1 MDNSQISSRES
12 LLGYLGGDE
21 KKLEYYLGLLATC
34 KKPFD
39 VADRVIRPIYVNED
53 IDSKVF
59 TTNAFYGSIACL
71 APEMR
76 GRKLKP
82 NTLYYHITANLS
94 RWNKE
99 RNNRPQPVPEGAFF
113 VNTRIERHAEGGF
126 DVYIHIHDSQIP
138 DEIERIL
145 QSYIQLG
152 YVSMRQKLVKH
163 FDARGNSLVLE
174 IGCPSLLIVDV
185 LQILKENAGDM
196 TLTYKSRFTTQENI
210 SIDDA
215 MEIVDAEA
223 DEE

>member
-99 RNNRPQPVPEGAFF
+99 RNNRPQPVPEGESF

-163 FDARGNSLVLE
+163 FDVRGNSLVLE

>member
-1 MDNSQISSRES
+1 MDNSQISSREA

-59 TTNAFYGSIACL
+59 TTNAFYGPIACL

-94 RWNKE
+94 RWNLSL
-99 RNNRPQPVPEGAFF
+99 
-113 VNTRIERHAEGGF
+113 
-126 DVYIHIHDSQIP
+126 IHI
-138 DEIERIL
+138 
-145 QSYIQLG
+145 
-152 YVSMRQKLVKH
+152 
-163 FDARGNSLVLE
+163 
-174 IGCPSLLIVDV
+174 
-185 LQILKENAGDM
+185 
-196 TLTYKSRFTTQENI
+196 
-210 SIDDA
+210 
-215 MEIVDAEA
+215 
-223 DEE
+223 

>member
-1 MDNSQISSRES
+1 M
-12 LLGYLGGDE
+12 
-21 KKLEYYLGLLATC
+21 GLLATC

-99 RNNRPQPVPEGAFF
+99 RNNRPQPVSEGESF
-113 VNTRIERHAEGGF
+113 VDTRIEHHAEGGM
-126 DVYIHIHDSQIP
+126 DVYIHIRYDQIP
-138 DEIERIL
+138 YME
-145 QSYIQLG
+145 LG

-163 FDARGNSLVLE
+163 FDARGNSWVLK
-174 IGCPSLLIVDV
+174 IGCSSLLIEDV
-185 LQILKENAGDM
+185 LQILKESVGDT

-215 MEIVDAEA
+215 LEIVDAEA

>member
-1 MDNSQISSRES
+1 MPTQT
-12 LLGYLGGDE
+12 
-21 KKLEYYLGLLATC
+21 KLRYTP
-34 KKPFD
+34 KPFD

-99 RNNRPQPVPEGAFF
+99 RNNRPQPVSEGESF
-113 VNTRIERHAEGGF
+113 VDTRIEHHAEGGM
-126 DVYIHIHDSQIP
+126 DVYIHIRYDQIP
-138 DEIERIL
+138 EEIQNLLR
-145 QSYIQLG
+145 SYMELG
-152 YVSMRQKLVKH
+152 YVSMQQKLVKH
-163 FDARGNSLVLE
+163 FDARGNSWVLE
-174 IGCPSLLIVDV
+174 IGCSSLLIEDV
-185 LQILKENAGDM
+185 LQILKESVGDT

-215 MEIVDAEA
+215 LEIVDAEA